1 MALPSTQS
9 QRLIKLG
16 DLNHHKTFFAGRCS
30 EWFLESSYFAIN
42 MFVDT
47 EFAVCLKIHGMD
59 FRFPLYAGD
68 IITYESKLVAAGR
81 STLSVYTKVYRS
93 REPEKIACDGFVTFA
108 YVDANTRSCPHGI
121 TVVPET
127 EEEIRLNAQITEMLE
142 KDRQARAQLK
152 SK

>member
-30 EWFLESSYFAIN
+30 EWFLESSYYAIN
-42 MFVDT
+42 QYVDT
-47 EFAVCLKIHGMD
+47 EFAVCLKLHGMD
-59 FRFPLYAGD
+59 FRFPIHAGD
-68 IITYESKLVAAGR
+68 IITYESKVIAAGR

-108 YVDANTRSCPHGI
+108 YVDENTHSRPHGI
-121 TVVPET
+121 IITPET
-127 EEEIRLNAQITEMLE
+127 DEEKRLNAQITELNE
-142 KDRQARAQLK
+142 KDRLARAK
-152 SK
+152 K